1 MNDIFDLTTR
11 PDPDLFTKNFDTSE
25 TFLADVVLTGKD
37 DYETSDIVILGFQND
52 EKDKSNF
59 DANAVRQEFYN
70 LTNFAIN
77 RKIFDLGNLRLQ
89 ENSVEKIEDFSQVI
103 EKVLRNGKRLIVI
116 GSKGDISFPC
126 GNVMANV
133 FGQDRWLAIN
143 VDSHLDVCLTNR
155 ERNEP
160 SFRRLLEEKIIVPR
174 YFYEIGFQPYFC
186 SAALYRYLQNQGV
199 KMVSLEQLRSRETA
213 DLELREL
220 IRQEFIQHSR
230 SMSILFNFSLNS
242 VRASDA
248 PGVTS
253 SSPLGLRAGE
263 FLTLVQYAAKL
274 VNTKIIQ
281 FTELDS
287 SSDIENRTAK
297 LIAIAMHRFCSTIA
311 ES

>member
-1 MNDIFDLTTR
+1 M
-11 PDPDLFTKNFDTSE
+11 SE
-25 TFLADVVLTGKD
+25 TFLSDVVLTGKD
-37 DYETSDIVILGFQND
+37 DFESSDIVILGLQD
-52 EKDKSNF
+52 SEKENKIYDS
-59 DANAVRQEFYN
+59 DSIRHEFYQ
-70 LTNFAIN
+70 LTNFGIK
-77 RKIFDLGNLRLQ
+77 RKIFDLGNFIIE
-89 ENSVEKIEDFSQVI
+89 ENTETSFEDFSQVI
-103 EKVLRNGKRLIVI
+103 EKVLQDGKRLIVI

-155 ERNEP
+155 QKTEP
-160 SFRRLLEEKIIVPR
+160 SFRRLLEEKVIVPG

-186 SAALYRYLQNQGV
+186 SPALYRYLQNQGV
-199 KMVSLEQLRSRETA
+199 KMVSLEQIRSRETA

-230 SMSILFNFSLNS
+230 SMNILFNFSMNA

-248 PGVTS
+248 PGVTA
-253 SSPLGLRAGE
+253 SSPFGLRAGE

-287 SSDIENRTAK
+287 STDIRNRTSK
-297 LIAIAMHRFCSTIA
+297 LVSIAMHRFCSTTA